1 MPGSN
6 EMQRR
11 DAFAVCASS
20 PLDGLEASL
29 DRAREIATRDQCE
42 TVGRCIEEARK
53 SLRVIRALHR
63 RAVDEFSPAQGE

>member
-1 MPGSN
+1 MSSSN

-11 DAFAVCASS
+11 DAFAVCASF
-20 PLDGLEASL
+20 PLNGLEASL

-42 TVGRCIEEARK
+42 AIVRCIEEARR

-63 RAVDEFSPAQGE
+63 RAVDEFNAAQGE